1 MQYSRLG
8 NTGLMVFRLSF
19 SVMTEPAPLYPK
31 WFHKFALDAVGD
43 ALNNGLH
50 PVAAEV
56 KA

>member
-8 NTGLMVFRLSF
+8 NTGLIVSRLSF
-19 SVMTEPAPLYPK
+19 SVMTEPAPLYRN
-31 WFHKFALDAVGD
+31 WFHKFVLAAASD
-43 ALNNGLH
+43 ALKSGLH